1 MDQRVITQD
10 IIDLYDEFTH
20 TTIQRRVF
28 MQRLA
33 RLAGGTAAA
42 AALVPLLQ
50 NNYAKAAI
58 VAPDDNRLEIK
69 RVMFKGA
76 SGDVK
81 GYEVRPK
88 NAQKLPAV
96 VIVHE
101 NRGLNPHIE
110 DVARRIAIEGFVAL
124 APDLLSQIGG
134 TPSNE
139 EEATQ
144 LIRKIDGAKTL
155 GDGVAAVSY
164 LKSHP
169 SSTGKIGAIGFCW
182 GGGMVNLIAANSPD
196 LIAAAPYYGD
206 VPEIENAKKVKAKM
220 LLHYASL
227 DERINKNADAW
238 VNALKAAGVDVQSH
252 MYEGANH
259 AFNNDTSPRY
269 HEPSAKQAW
278 SRTVEFFKKNLA

>member
-69 RVMFKGA
+69 RVSFKGA

-139 EEATQ
+139 EEAAQ
-144 LIRKIDGAKTL
+144 LFRKIDGTKTL
-155 GDGVAAVSY
+155 SDSVAAVSY
-164 LKSHP
+164 LKGHP
-169 SSTGKIGAIGFCW
+169 NSTGKVGAIGFCW

>member
-69 RVMFKGA
+69 RVSFKGA

-101 NRGLNPHIE
+101 CCH
-110 DVARRIAIEGFVAL
+110 
-124 APDLLSQIGG
+124 
-134 TPSNE
+134 
-139 EEATQ
+139 
-144 LIRKIDGAKTL
+144 
-155 GDGVAAVSY
+155 
-164 LKSHP
+164 
-169 SSTGKIGAIGFCW
+169 
-182 GGGMVNLIAANSPD
+182 
-196 LIAAAPYYGD
+196 
-206 VPEIENAKKVKAKM
+206 
-220 LLHYASL
+220 
-227 DERINKNADAW
+227 
-238 VNALKAAGVDVQSH
+238 
-252 MYEGANH
+252 
-259 AFNNDTSPRY
+259 
-269 HEPSAKQAW
+269 
-278 SRTVEFFKKNLA
+278 